1 MTVRGPLVITGTG
14 TGVGKTIVAA
24 AIAAAARSTGLRVG
38 FMKPAQTG
46 PDSDVDVVS
55 RLAEPAYALALTT
68 YPDALEPAVAAR
80 VSGRPAPALPDVL
93 TAVASTDADLIV
105 IEGSGG
111 LLVPMATS
119 WTIGDLAIALAAS
132 VVVVTGAGVGTINH
146 TALTLQVLRT
156 RSIEASLVIGSWPA
170 SPNLLHRTNLEELGP
185 LAGRVPEGAGAMDP
199 EAFQAAAPEWLGP
212 SLYGRGTFA

>member
-1 MTVRGPLVITGTG
+1 MAVRGPLVITGTG

-38 FMKPAQTG
+38 FVKPAETG
-46 PDSDVDVVS
+46 PDSDVDVV
-55 RLAEPAYALALTT
+55 RHLADPEHASALTT

-93 TAVASTDADLIV
+93 TAVAATDADVIL

-111 LLVPMATS
+111 LLVPMAGS

-132 VVVVTGAGVGTINH
+132 VVVVTGAGVGTLNH
-146 TALTLQVLRT
+146 TALTMHALRT
-156 RSIEASLVIGSWPA
+156 RSMEASLVIGSWPA
-170 SPNLLHRTNLEELGP
+170 SPDLLHRTNLEELGP
-185 LAGRVPEGAGAMDP
+185 LAGRVPEGAGAMTP
-199 EAFQAAAPEWLGP
+199 EAFQAAAPRWLGP
-212 SLYGRGTFA
+212 SLYGQGAFA